1 MSDQTLPD
9 DQTLSGATTT
19 ASLPCLTLP
28 GPMLKRGFWLYV
40 WRVQTPKGERLYV
53 GRTGDSSSPHAT
65 APYTRMG
72 QHLGFSKA
80 QNSLRRLLN
89 EAEVE
94 PESCGQFDLICYGPI
109 FPEIGK
115 TKDQVRAD
123 QMALHI
129 PVRDQMAGLERKLRD
144 ALVEAKYEVLNVV
157 YSKKHYN
164 ADHWNAV
171 QLSFAEHFPNLARI
185 VP

>member
-1 MSDQTLPD
+1 MSTQTHPD
-9 DQTLSGATTT
+9 DQTSSGGATT
-19 ASLPCLTLP
+19 AGLHRLTLP
-28 GPMLKRGFWLYV
+28 GPMLQRGFWLYV

-80 QNSLRRLLN
+80 QNSLRRLLT
-89 EAEVE
+89 EAGVR

-109 FPEIGK
+109 FPEIGM

-123 QMALHI
+123 QMILHI

-144 ALVEAKYEVLNVV
+144 ALVEAKYTVLNVV
-157 YSKKHYN
+157 HSKKRY
-164 ADHWNAV
+164 DPVQWNAV
-171 QLSFAEHFPNLARI
+171 QLSFAEHFPNLGRK